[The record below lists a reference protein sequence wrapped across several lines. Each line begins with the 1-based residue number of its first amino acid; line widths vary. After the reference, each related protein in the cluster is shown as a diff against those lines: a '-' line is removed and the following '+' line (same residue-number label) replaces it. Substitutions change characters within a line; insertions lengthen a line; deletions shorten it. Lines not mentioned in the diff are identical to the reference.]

1 MHPSIIDTGRAK
13 DHSLMDHS
21 LLSEHDLVARLQRG
35 EQRAGEELYRRYRDS
50 VERYCYQ
57 LMHDREIARDA
68 TNDTFEVVLGNI
80 ADLRDAVSFK
90 AWMFR
95 IARNNCFMVAR
106 RLSHQLT
113 LEDTEEVWEERTPLT
128 ESLEGELRRLVHEAI
143 ARLKPIYREAIV
155 LREFESLSYRE
166 IAEATQSSIS
176 SVKFR
181 IHKARL
187 ALADSLGRYLDERE
201 GP

>member
-1 MHPSIIDTGRAK
+1 LTDYR
-13 DHSLMDHS
+13 
-21 LLSEHDLVARLQRG
+21 LLPEYDLVTRLQRG
-35 EQRAGEELYRRYRDS
+35 EQRAGEELHRRYRDS

-57 LMHDREIARDA
+57 LIHDRELAQDA
-68 TNDTFEVVLGNI
+68 TNDTFAAVLGKI
-80 ADLRDAVSFK
+80 ADLRDSVSFK

-95 IARNNCFMVAR
+95 IARNNCFMAAR
-106 RLSHQLT
+106 RMSHHLG
-113 LEDTEEVWEERTPLT
+113 LEDTGEVWEERTPLT
-128 ESLEGELRRLVHEAI
+128 ESLDGELRQLVREAI

-187 ALADSLGRYLDERE
+187 ALADSLGSYLDERE
-201 GP
+201 TP